1 MQLKMFMDKKIKILN
16 FLIYMGMQSQIFK
29 MVKNIK
35 YLKVKKFIY
44 I

>member
-16 FLIYMGMQSQIFK
+16 FLKYMGMQSQIFK